1 MKTKAVIIT
10 DMLQMKYNPA
20 RTLRALGLLLADGA
34 PTLGWGKTF
43 WRFGRLFLSDP
54 LCAIPDQKK
63 QCERGA

>member
-1 MKTKAVIIT
+1 MGVAPRYTLLT
-10 DMLQMKYNPA
+10 LLTLLLLL
-20 RTLRALGLLLADGA
+20 TLRAPGLLLADGA